1 MKFSIIS
8 SIIKKNKI
16 KIIVGCILFIALC
29 FTFFLIYKYQH
40 PKINVCT
47 LKQNYDN
54 YSNNI
59 NVQIIRNEASISEYF
74 KSDSKELLSYR
85 KQELINSGYKVIEK
99 ENMLTS
105 IKTITEDDLL
115 QHYEKSGYTCN
126 NKNNN
131 INIKFRLK
139 SYVDNIEV
147 KSSYSNEVNLAK
159 VNNKDYL
166 KKVIKKDNIKN
177 YELGTYIVSYKL
189 PITKYRTETIYEIV
203 KVKDTTAP
211 SIILKGSEN
220 IVLNKGDK
228 YQELGYEVEDNYDEL
243 ENIKVEISGSVD
255 TSKIGEYKI
264 TYTAIDTS
272 GNKTSIVRKVT
283 VRNNPL
289 TYIKGVLIV
298 NKKYSV
304 PSDYNPGL
312 QKVAKDAYDRLASNA
327 KNSGYD
333 IPLVSGFRSYET
345 QKTIYNNYVSLYGEK
360 ETDTFSAK
368 PGHSEHQTGLAM
380 DVGKIDDDYG
390 ETKEG
395 IWLKENAHK
404 YGFIIRYPKG
414 KESITGYKYEPWH
427 IRYLGEDLATKVYKS
442 GLSLE
447 EYLGIA

>member
-16 KIIVGCILFIALC
+16 KIIIGCILFIALC

-40 PKINVCT
+40 PKINICT
-47 LKQNYDN
+47 LKQNYNN
-54 YSNNI
+54 YSNII
-59 NVQIIRNEASISEYF
+59 NVQIIRNEASISESF
-74 KSDSKELLSYR
+74 KSDSKELLGYR
-85 KQELINSGYKVIEK
+85 KQELINAGYKVIER
-99 ENMLTS
+99 ENKLTS
-105 IKTITEDDLL
+105 IKTITEDNLL
-115 QHYEKSGYTCN
+115 EKYEKSGYTCN
-126 NKNNN
+126 DNNN
-131 INIKFRLK
+131 KINIKFELK
-139 SYVDNIEV
+139 SDINNIEV
-147 KSSYSNEVNLAK
+147 KSSYSNEVILAK

-166 KKVIKKDNIKN
+166 KKVIIADNIDSN
-177 YELGTYIVSYKL
+177 ELGTYIVSYKL
-189 PITKYRTETIYEIV
+189 PITKYRNETIYEIV
-203 KVKDTTAP
+203 EVKDTTAP

-220 IVLNKGDK
+220 IILNKGDK
-228 YQELGYEVEDNYDEL
+228 YQELGYEVEDNYDEKK
-243 ENIKVEISGSVD
+243 NIKVEISGNVD
-255 TSKIGEYKI
+255 TSKTGEYKI
-264 TYTAIDTS
+264 TYTAIDIS
-272 GNKTSIVRKVT
+272 GNKTSVIRKVT
-283 VRNNPL
+283 VRDNPF
-289 TYIKGVLIV
+289 TYINGILIV
-298 NKKYSV
+298 NKKYSL

-312 QKVAKDAYDRLASNA
+312 QKVAKDAYDRLAGDA
-327 KNSGYD
+327 KNNGYD

-345 QKTIYNNYVSLYGEK
+345 QKTIYNNYVSIYGEK

-390 ETKEG
+390 DTREG